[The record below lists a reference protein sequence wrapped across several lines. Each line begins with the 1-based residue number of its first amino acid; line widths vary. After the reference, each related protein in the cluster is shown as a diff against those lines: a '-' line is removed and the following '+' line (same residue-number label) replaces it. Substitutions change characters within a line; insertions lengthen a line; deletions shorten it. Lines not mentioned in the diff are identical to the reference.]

1 MLPCARFVTTQQTD
15 LADPHGTHP
24 RDAGSAVPVTVSA
37 PGPVAAPAAPPRWR
51 LAVGFAVIYVLWGS
65 TYLAIRVAIDTIPP
79 FVLGAVRFL
88 VAGSVLYAWSRL
100 RGAPRPTPRE
110 WRNSAIIGA
119 LLLFV
124 GNGAVSWSEQRVSSG
139 MTSLLV
145 ATVPLWLVLC
155 ELWMGVRPTLIKVL
169 GVAIGLVGVGLLVL
183 PATGDTRSAAVDPV
197 GAIVLSLGAL
207 SWTAGSL
214 FSRGAVLAK
223 PASLAS
229 SMQMLVGGAMLF
241 VLAVVTG
248 EIPAVFSGP
257 APSLASA
264 GAVLYLIIFG
274 SLIGFST
281 YMWLIKVASPT
292 AVGTYAY
299 VNPVVAVLLGVS
311 ILGEQLPTR
320 AVLAMLVIVGGVAM
334 VSLAPHLRPRD
345 WTQRKG

>member
-1 MLPCARFVTTQQTD
+1 MLPCAPFVTTPETD
-15 LADPHGTHP
+15 GTI
-24 RDAGSAVPVTVSA
+24 VSD
-37 PGPVAAPAAPPRWR
+37 AAPARATAVEPAGAPTSPKAPPRWQ

-65 TYLAIRVAIDTIPP
+65 TYLAIRVALDTIPP
-79 FVLGAVRFL
+79 FVLGAARFL
-88 VAGSVLYAWSRL
+88 VAGSVLYAFSRL
-100 RGAPRPTPRE
+100 RGAPQPTRLE

-145 ATVPLWLVLC
+145 ATVPLWLVIC
-155 ELWMGVRPTLIKVL
+155 ELWLGVRPTIIKVL

-183 PATGDTRSAAVDPV
+183 PANGDLRSAAVDPF
-197 GAIVLSLGAL
+197 GALVLSVGSFA
-207 SWTAGSL
+207 WTAGSL

-229 SMQMLVGGAMLF
+229 SMQMLVGGAMLLL
-241 VLAVVTG
+241 LAAVTG
-248 EIPAVFSGP
+248 EISEVIHGP
-257 APSLASA
+257 APSWASA
-264 GAVLYLIIFG
+264 GAVLYLIVFG

-281 YMWLIKVASPT
+281 YMWLIKVASPA

-311 ILGEQLPTR
+311 ILGEQLPAR
-320 AVLAMLVIVGGVAM
+320 AVLAMFVIVGSVAM
-334 VSLAPHLRPRD
+334 VSLAPYLHTRGRSAS
-345 WTQRKG
+345 KA